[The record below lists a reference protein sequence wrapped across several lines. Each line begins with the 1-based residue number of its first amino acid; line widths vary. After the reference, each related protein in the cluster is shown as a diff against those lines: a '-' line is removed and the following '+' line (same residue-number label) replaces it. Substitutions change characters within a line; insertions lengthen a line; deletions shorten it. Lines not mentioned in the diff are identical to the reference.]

1 MPKLKMRLVKIIS
14 YYRNKKVFKRK
25 RVINSFL
32 KIVKKPLGTILK
44 LAIII
49 KISTKIK
56 RQETAITKQCIIKVP

>member
-1 MPKLKMRLVKIIS
+1 MKTIS
-14 YYRNKKVFKRK
+14 NYRNKKVFKRK

-49 KISTKIK
+49 KISTNQKGYK
-56 RQETAITKQCIIKVP
+56 